1 MAKLPF
7 NKYGEIEVSE
17 NKLSVEFPLAQALE
31 KDLDTINEM
40 YQAKQQ
46 ILLNDENYDESLY
59 MVASEITQEQERIY
73 LKYNGEGLRIFSNYA
88 KKLSFEEQLYLFSS
102 LVDLGKQ
109 HEEVGV
115 YWNNLN
121 FVYDI
126 YENQI
131 KTMLFDFGAFPIYNN
146 GVEALQGVKSLIIV
160 TLTHLKQYY
169 GKPRKTDFVQQNNP
183 EVIRF
188 AEQIILAKTIDEL
201 NEIVE
206 SHIADYEQRVY
217 DNKKQEEERKANS
230 RMYRWVSKL
239 PVKKKNKQ
247 VSSSS
252 REIHYGEIIES
263 DRKRQTKKFA
273 IQQWISN
280 NNRLFYSLISAL
292 AFIFLVGFMV
302 TGNGEESS
310 QQKNE
315 ENNSNVQAQEEDQI
329 TAAYREA
336 RNSETGAA
344 IDSLESVG
352 YDNLNESDQA
362 FMVDLYIENGNQAKA
377 INLNEDSAERVVNSY
392 VANSEENK
400 LKSLSN
406 EIEQS
411 NPAIQYEIAAQEGNW
426 KQIIDLKDD
435 VQMNG
440 RQEKDMVRAYV
451 NTDQESKA
459 QAFIK
464 EVGNPDLTSIIES
477 HKQEEQRKADLEAR
491 QNELEELEQQKED
504 TDDEEQIDSLN
515 EDIKSKKE
523 EISELKNGTDKR

>member
-146 GVEALQGVKSLIIV
+146 GVDALQGVKSLIIV

-230 RMYRWVSKL
+230 RMYRLVSKL
-239 PVKKKNKQ
+239 PVKKKKKQ
-247 VSSSS
+247 LSSSP

-315 ENNSNVQAQEEDQI
+315 ENNANVQAQEEDQV

-336 RNSETGAA
+336 RNNETAAA
-344 IDSLESVG
+344 ISSLERVG
-352 YDNLNESDQA
+352 YENLNESDQA
-362 FMVDLYIENGNQAKA
+362 FMIDLYIENGDEVKA
-377 INLNEDSAERVVNSY
+377 INLNEGSAERVVNSY
-392 VANSEENK
+392 VANGEKSKIKDLNK
-400 LKSLSN
+400 KT
-406 EIEQS
+406 EQS
-411 NPAIQYEIAAQEGNW
+411 IPAIQFEAAAQAGDW
-426 KQIIDLKDD
+426 KQVIDLKDK

-440 RQEKDMVRAYV
+440 RQEQDMVRAYM
-451 NTDQESKA
+451 NTDQEKEA
-459 QAFIK
+459 QSFVK
-464 EVGNPDLTSIIES
+464 EVGNPDLNNIIES
-477 HKQEEQRKADLEAR
+477 HKKEEQLSADLEEKR
-491 QNELEELEQQKED
+491 KELEELQQQKEE
-504 TDDEEQIDSLN
+504 TDNEEEIDSLN
-515 EDIKSKKE
+515 EDIKSKTEK
-523 EISELKNGTDKR
+523 INELKNGTN